1 MKSNHDTKKINNSLK
16 GKTQRKRKKVVLKK
30 RFFVILFILAAL
42 IVYAVF
48 AFQQHQKQERIIHQA
63 IEKADQAA
71 LQYDYDQALSILEE
85 YQEHKKAQ
93 EKLESYTEQ
102 KAATKKVSTDSIT
115 HIFFHSLVVDPSRG
129 FSMTENSAWNAGT
142 PGFCQWMTTAKEFKA
157 ILDEM
162 YEKNFVLVDLKDV
175 CDKEMNSGT
184 IRLPKGKKAFVLSL
198 DDLSY
203 YHSYDNRGV
212 ASKIVLNEKNQPV
225 CEYYTKDG
233 QKKTGDYDAVPIL
246 DRFIEE
252 HPDFS
257 YHGAK
262 GTIALTGYDGVFGY
276 RTDTAYRDETNLDK
290 EQEKW
295 LENNPDF
302 DWDKECKEARKIA
315 KALKK
320 DGWRFASHTWGHI
333 RAGQTPLDGIKRDTQ
348 KWKERVEPIVGKTDI
363 IIFAHGEDIAVPEQ
377 YAASDKFK
385 FLSSEGYRYFCN
397 VDGRVYTTFIGSSF
411 FHQGRRNIDGYRMY
425 QAKFNDDN
433 KLSDLFNI
441 DEVWDDRR
449 PSKAELYNLN
459 ASTGSSSTSTNTTTS
474 TSTSTS
480 SETQKTTTT
489 GQTQAQSGE
498 TQ

>member
-1 MKSNHDTKKINNSLK
+1 MKSNHDAKKINNPQK
-16 GKTQRKRKKVVLKK
+16 GKTQRERKKIVLKK
-30 RFFVILFILAAL
+30 RFFVILLILAAL

-63 IEKADQAA
+63 METADQAA
-71 LQYDYDQALSILEE
+71 LQYDYDQALSILEG
-85 YQEHKKAQ
+85 YQEHKEVQ
-93 EKLESYTEQ
+93 EKLEDYTEQ

-129 FSMTENSAWNAGT
+129 FSMTENSAWNTGT

-175 CDKEMNSGT
+175 CDKEMNAGT

-203 YHSYDNRGV
+203 YHSYDNRGI

-262 GTIALTGYDGVFGY
+262 GTIA
-276 RTDTAYRDETNLDK
+276 
-290 EQEKW
+290 
-295 LENNPDF
+295 
-302 DWDKECKEARKIA
+302 
-315 KALKK
+315 
-320 DGWRFASHTWGHI
+320 
-333 RAGQTPLDGIKRDTQ
+333 
-348 KWKERVEPIVGKTDI
+348 
-363 IIFAHGEDIAVPEQ
+363 
-377 YAASDKFK
+377 
-385 FLSSEGYRYFCN
+385 
-397 VDGRVYTTFIGSSF
+397 
-411 FHQGRRNIDGYRMY
+411 
-425 QAKFNDDN
+425 
-433 KLSDLFNI
+433 
-441 DEVWDDRR
+441 
-449 PSKAELYNLN
+449 
-459 ASTGSSSTSTNTTTS
+459 
-474 TSTSTS
+474 
-480 SETQKTTTT
+480 
-489 GQTQAQSGE
+489 
-498 TQ
+498 